1 MSKNER
7 RAQVVSENNFAQSV
21 LENVIETTNFSQTN
35 DIHIT
40 SVLHGDLD
48 FSILKDKQIT
58 NVKGIYIDSPGEVTN
73 LFNIP
78 DSVKII
84 ECSNQMLNEL
94 RNLPLQI
101 EKIDVSDNMLQSFD
115 ATDLSNLS
123 ELNIS
128 YNELIQLKNLPE
140 SLVYLNIESNQ
151 LRNIDLAETPNLKH
165 LVCSNNPILLL
176 SKVPPSLTKIE
187 MENNPFLEIE
197 HAGQEEK
204 PEKSQK
210 IDYLQG
216 LKEYFKMKNT
226 YEEAVRNLKRKAY
239 KKGESKK
246 ERRKLVQDVKPTCVG
261 CTRKVGTQFSY
272 SDQHYNAKCGDP
284 SKPCNMD
291 ISLFIGD
298 YFRLEPMLE
307 LHHDDIEIDKQNIIV
322 NKMNSI
328 FKYIGDANSKQVF
341 EKDIQEY
348 KETSEIY
355 KELLDN
361 YDSIYNNEEDKEK
374 LQKKQE
380 EFYAIVEDMK
390 ILFEEYKK
398 TGNSTILTTMIQTY
412 NQSLIPCVDA
422 LRSMKYAHM
431 FVETEM
437 GDTAVST
444 LKQYTH
450 SIYRKDF
457 NYGEEPKVVKFIM
470 N

>member
-187 MENNPFLEIE
+187 MENNPLLEIE

-204 PEKSQK
+204 PENRLFTG
-210 IDYLQG
+210 I
-216 LKEYFKMKNT
+216 
-226 YEEAVRNLKRKAY
+226 
-239 KKGESKK
+239 
-246 ERRKLVQDVKPTCVG
+246 ER
-261 CTRKVGTQFSY
+261 
-272 SDQHYNAKCGDP
+272 
-284 SKPCNMD
+284 
-291 ISLFIGD
+291 
-298 YFRLEPMLE
+298 
-307 LHHDDIEIDKQNIIV
+307 
-322 NKMNSI
+322 I
-328 FKYIGDANSKQVF
+328 FQ
-341 EKDIQEY
+341 
-348 KETSEIY
+348 
-355 KELLDN
+355 
-361 YDSIYNNEEDKEK
+361 NEEYIRRSSSK
-374 LQKKQE
+374 
-380 EFYAIVEDMK
+380 
-390 ILFEEYKK
+390 FE
-398 TGNSTILTTMIQTY
+398 T
-412 NQSLIPCVDA
+412 
-422 LRSMKYAHM
+422 
-431 FVETEM
+431 
-437 GDTAVST
+437 
-444 LKQYTH
+444 
-450 SIYRKDF
+450 
-457 NYGEEPKVVKFIM
+457 
-470 N
+470 